1 MSSSELQQLYQ
12 QIILDHAKYRHG
24 ASAEPFGVFDADGA
38 PGLRLGESHQVNTTC
53 GDEITVRVGVRVRAA
68 AVHAPTPE
76 SGSAAGPTN
85 ESEALAGP
93 TNESGSLTP
102 STDAAARDSA
112 PAAAVAA
119 SVPAPAPVI
128 EQFVW
133 RGDGCSIS
141 MASAS
146 VLADT
151 MTGLTVGEAESL
163 VTTFRDLL
171 RSRGTIEPDEEVLGD
186 AAAFAGVSKYP
197 ARVKCAMLP
206 WVAFE
211 AALMQVAA
219 ASAAPTAPLA

>member
-24 ASAEPFGVFDADGA
+24 ASAEPFGVFDADGM
-38 PGLRLGESHQVNTTC
+38 PGLRLAESHQVNTTC
-53 GDEITVRVGVRVRAA
+53 GDEITVRVGVRVGAGLATEPGSAA
-68 AVHAPTPE
+68 ASTFDSAVLISEADAQASDSAPTP
-76 SGSAAGPTN
+76 
-85 ESEALAGP
+85 
-93 TNESGSLTP
+93 
-102 STDAAARDSA
+102 
-112 PAAAVAA
+112 AVAA

-151 MTGLTVGEAESL
+151 MTGLTVAEAEAL
-163 VTTFRDLL
+163 VTTFRELL

-219 ASAAPTAPLA
+219 ASAAPASPLA

>member
-38 PGLRLGESHQVNTTC
+38 PGLRLAESHQVNTTC
-53 GDEITVRVGVRVRAA
+53 GDEITVRVGVR
-68 AVHAPTPE
+68 
-76 SGSAAGPTN
+76 AG
-85 ESEALAGP
+85 
-93 TNESGSLTP
+93 
-102 STDAAARDSA
+102 
-112 PAAAVAA
+112 

-151 MTGLTVGEAESL
+151 MTGLTVAEAEAL
-163 VTTFRDLL
+163 VTTFRELL

-219 ASAAPTAPLA
+219 ASAAPASPLA

>member
-1 MSSSELQQLYQ
+1 MSSNELQQLYQ

-38 PGLRLGESHQVNTTC
+38 PGLRLAESHQVNTTC
-53 GDEITVRVGVRVRAA
+53 GDEITVRVGVRAGSD
-68 AVHAPTPE
+68 TPADA
-76 SGSAAGPTN
+76 SG
-85 ESEALAGP
+85 
-93 TNESGSLTP
+93 
-102 STDAAARDSA
+102 
-112 PAAAVAA
+112 
-119 SVPAPAPVI
+119 PAPVI

-151 MTGLTVGEAESL
+151 MTGLTVPEAEAL

-171 RSRGTIEPDEEVLGD
+171 RSRGTMEPDEEVLGD

-219 ASAAPTAPLA
+219 ASAAPATPLA

>member
-24 ASAEPFGVFDADGA
+24 ASAEPFGVFDAEGV
-38 PGLRLGESHQVNTTC
+38 PGLRLAESHQVNTTC
-53 GDEITVRVGVRVRAA
+53 GDEITVRVGVR
-68 AVHAPTPE
+68 
-76 SGSAAGPTN
+76 AG
-85 ESEALAGP
+85 
-93 TNESGSLTP
+93 
-102 STDAAARDSA
+102 
-112 PAAAVAA
+112 
-119 SVPAPAPVI
+119 SVPAQAPVI

-151 MTGLTVGEAESL
+151 MAGLTVGEAESL

-219 ASAAPTAPLA
+219 ASAAPAERA